1 MSLQA
6 MVVLVAVGLIAGW
19 LGSVAM
25 KVGGYGL
32 KRDVMLGIG
41 GSMAGGGLFH
51 LFASAADAG
60 WLTMIVGAFLG
71 AALVLVV
78 QRMFWQVRPAP
89 SRSKR

>member
-1 MSLQA
+1 

-19 LGSVAM
+19 LGGVVM

-32 KRDVMLGIG
+32 KGDVMLGIA

-51 LFASAADAG
+51 LLASAAGTG
-60 WLTMIVGAFLG
+60 WLPMVAGAFLG
-71 AALVLVV
+71 AGLVLAV
-78 QRMFWQVRPAP
+78 QRMFWQVRPVP